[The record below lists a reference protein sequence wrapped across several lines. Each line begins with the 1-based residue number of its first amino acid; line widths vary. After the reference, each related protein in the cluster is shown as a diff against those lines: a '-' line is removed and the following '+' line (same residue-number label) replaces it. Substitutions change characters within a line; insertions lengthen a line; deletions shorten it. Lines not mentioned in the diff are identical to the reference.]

1 MPEPPPR
8 STARFASATR
18 TPPTHSGRT
27 CCLALETGQA
37 CGLSADDLATL
48 KLAAELH
55 DVGKIGIPDRVLL
68 KPGRLDDEEMR
79 VMRTHPRRGHDILAS
94 IGGERIAKV
103 ATVVLHHHE
112 AVDGSGYPD
121 GLKEESIPLLSR
133 IVSVADSYDAI
144 ATVRPYHRPR
154 PHAEIMR
161 ILYEGQASQVRRG
174 GPRHLR
180 HGHRAQRLQGRR
192 RGAEPRDPALDRKR
206 PRSRQP
212 GVLRAGSSRASTSA
226 KSSKRFHFGIGGV

>member
-1 MPEPPPR
+1 
-8 STARFASATR
+8 
-18 TPPTHSGRT
+18 
-27 CCLALETGQA
+27 
-37 CGLSADDLATL
+37 L

-94 IGGERIAKV
+94 IGGDRIAKV
-103 ATVVLHHHE
+103 ATIVLHHHE

-121 GLKEESIPLLSR
+121 GLKAESIPLLSR
-133 IVSVADSYDAI
+133 IVSVVDCYDAI

-161 ILYEGQASQVRRG
+161 MLFEGQARKHDAHVLATFATIIERS
-174 GPRHLR
+174 
-180 HGHRAQRLQGRR
+180 AYKA
-192 RGAEPRDPALDRKR
+192 GAEA
-206 PRSRQP
+206 P
-212 GVLRAGSSRASTSA
+212 GV
-226 KSSKRFHFGIGGV
+226 

>member
-1 MPEPPPR
+1 MEDLAR
-8 STARFASATR
+8 ATAAVHRALRERDENTSD
-18 TPPTHSGRT
+18 HSGRT

-103 ATVVLHHHE
+103 ATIVLHHHE

-121 GLKEESIPLLSR
+121 GLREASIPLLSK
-133 IVSVADSYDAI
+133 IVAVADSYDAI
-144 ATVRPYHRPR
+144 AAVRPYHRPR

-161 ILYEGQASQVRRG
+161 ILYD
-174 GPRHLR
+174 
-180 HGHRAQRLQGRR
+180 AQ
-192 RGAEPRDPALDRKR
+192 DRKYDAAVLATFATVIE
-206 PRSRQP
+206 RS
-212 GVLRAGSSRASTSA
+212 AYKASAEAASLEAPPSTATRTAS
-226 KSSKRFHFGIGGV
+226 

>member
-1 MPEPPPR
+1 MEDLAR
-8 STARFASATR
+8 ATAAVNRALRERDENTSA
-18 TPPTHSGRT
+18 HSGRT
-27 CCLALETGQA
+27 CGLALEIGQA
-37 CGLSADDLATL
+37 CGLSDDDLATL

-68 KPGRLDDEEMR
+68 KPGRLDDEELR

-94 IGGERIAKV
+94 IGGERIATV
-103 ATVVLHHHE
+103 ATIVLHHHE

-121 GLKEESIPLLSR
+121 GIGEESIPLMSR

-161 ILYEGQASQVRRG
+161 ILYEGQARKYDAEVLATFATIIDRSVYRASDAPVASE
-174 GPRHLR
+174 GPR
-180 HGHRAQRLQGRR
+180 
-192 RGAEPRDPALDRKR
+192 
-206 PRSRQP
+206 
-212 GVLRAGSSRASTSA
+212 
-226 KSSKRFHFGIGGV
+226 

>member
-1 MPEPPPR
+1 MEDLAR
-8 STARFASATR
+8 ATAAVNRALRERDENTSA
-18 TPPTHSGRT
+18 HSGRT

-68 KPGRLDDEEMR
+68 KPGRLDDEELR

-94 IGGERIAKV
+94 IGGEQIARV

-121 GLKEESIPLLSR
+121 GLREGSIPLLSR

-144 ATVRPYHRPR
+144 AAVRPYHRPR

-161 ILYEGQASQVRRG
+161 ILYE
-174 GPRHLR
+174 
-180 HGHRAQRLQGRR
+180 AQ
-192 RGAEPRDPALDRKR
+192 DRKYDAAVLATFATIIE
-206 PRSRQP
+206 RSAYKASAEVASVD
-212 GVLRAGSSRASTSA
+212 GVSST
-226 KSSKRFHFGIGGV
+226 GTTP

>member
-1 MPEPPPR
+1 MGDL
-8 STARFASATR
+8 ARETVAIIQALRERDENTSE
-18 TPPTHSGRT
+18 HCGRT
-27 CCLALETGQA
+27 RELALQTGRA
-37 CGLSADDLATL
+37 CGISSSELATL
-48 KLAAELH
+48 KLAADLH

-103 ATVVLHHHE
+103 AKVVLHHHE

-144 ATVRPYHRPR
+144 AAVRPYHRPR
-154 PHAEIMR
+154 PHAVIMR
-161 ILYEGQASQVRRG
+161 MLYDGQA
-174 GPRHLR
+174 
-180 HGHRAQRLQGRR
+180 
-192 RGAEPRDPALDRKR
+192 RKYDASVLATFATVIE
-206 PRSRQP
+206 RS
-212 GVLRAGSSRASTSA
+212 AYKASAAAPSPETLPSA
-226 KSSKRFHFGIGGV
+226 RTAS

>member
-1 MPEPPPR
+1 MDDLAR
-8 STARFASATR
+8 ATAAVNRALRERDENTSA
-18 TPPTHSGRT
+18 HSGRT
-27 CCLALETGQA
+27 CGLALETGDA
-37 CGLSADDLATL
+37 CGLSADDMATL

-94 IGGERIAKV
+94 IGGERIATV

-121 GLKEESIPLLSR
+121 GIRDGSIPLLSR
-133 IVSVADSYDAI
+133 IVSIADSYDAI

-154 PHAEIMR
+154 PHEEIMR
-161 ILYEGQASQVRRG
+161 ILYEA
-174 GPRHLR
+174 
-180 HGHRAQRLQGRR
+180 QGRKYD
-192 RGAEPRDPALDRKR
+192 AEVLATFARVIE
-206 PRSRQP
+206 RS
-212 GVLRAGSSRASTSA
+212 VYRAGADGVAGRADSLPATRPSP
-226 KSSKRFHFGIGGV
+226 